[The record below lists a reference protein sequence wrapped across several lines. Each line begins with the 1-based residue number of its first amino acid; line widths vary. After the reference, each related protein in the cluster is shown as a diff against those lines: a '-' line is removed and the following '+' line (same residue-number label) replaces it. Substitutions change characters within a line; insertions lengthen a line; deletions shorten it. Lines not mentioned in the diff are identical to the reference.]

1 MDQPPLAI
9 ADGQRLITMLDLEK
23 GDCSALVA
31 SSRAK
36 RTGISDR

>member
-1 MDQPPLAI
+1 MDQPPPAI

-23 GDCSALVA
+23 GCDCSALTA

-36 RTGISDR
+36 RTGI